1 MQATRPIATS
11 ASLARAATRY
21 NVSLKGANAT
31 LDTRRFELNSPKIIG
46 EVIDGEVMIIDL
58 VSGIYFNLTGTSA
71 ATWPLLV
78 SGMPLHAIVASV
90 SGSCEPEVDAAAIAR
105 DLAVFVDR
113 LFAEDIVR
121 ESSSA
126 TPAAAVPPL
135 SNATYTGFAI
145 NRYDD
150 MRALLVVDPVHEVG
164 DFGWPPPPEPTR
176 TPQ

>member
-1 MQATRPIATS
+1 M
-11 ASLARAATRY
+11 
-21 NVSLKGANAT
+21 
-31 LDTRRFELNSPKIIG
+31 DTRRFELNSPKILG

-58 VSGIYFNLTGTSA
+58 VSGIYFNLTGISA

-78 SGMPLHAIVASV
+78 GGVPLHAIAASV
-90 SGSCEPEVDAAAIAR
+90 SGSCEPKVDAAAIAR

-113 LFAEDIVR
+113 LVAEDIVR
-121 ESSSA
+121 ELSPA
-126 TPAAAVPPL
+126 TTPAAAVPPL
-135 SNATYTGFAI
+135 DNATYTGFAI

-164 DFGWPPPPEPTR
+164 DFGWPPPAEPTR